1 MLLQMQPIAHNC
13 CQTIKK
19 DMAKLQKNG
28 ALLLLIACCL
38 NGYFLQAQ
46 HTSVNINAYTGLFS
60 FRGNG
65 ASSFSSNYTIPYQIY
80 GKDPGFS
87 YAYEVQVKRITRR
100 KHLFGLGIAKEK
112 VKTKTE
118 IIFYPTDIELPYYDP
133 AIPLP
138 SQTILTNSFVTVN
151 PFVGHQFSVGSIL
164 IDAVAG
170 LDWAYCT
177 KSYVDIKTVWLGFV
191 NEKIKGSVDW
201 RTRVQLNA
209 SYKHL
214 VLLVG
219 YSRGITKFDAGFNKH
234 VSTNFLRMGVGFRI
248 D

>member
-1 MLLQMQPIAHNC
+1 
-13 CQTIKK
+13 
-19 DMAKLQKNG
+19 MAKFQKNG

-87 YAYEVQVKRITRR
+87 YAYEVQVKRITRS

-118 IIFYPTDIELPYYDP
+118 IIFYPTDVIEGFNPGSAVP
-133 AIPLP
+133 GK
-138 SQTILTNSFVTVN
+138 TILTNSFVTVN
-151 PFVGHQFSVGSIL
+151 PFIGHQFSVASIL

-177 KSYVDIKTVWLGFV
+177 KSYIDIKAVSLGFA
-191 NEKIKGSVDW
+191 NEKMKGSVDW
-201 RTRVQLNA
+201 RPRVQLNA
-209 SYKHL
+209 SYKHF

-219 YSRGITKFDAGFNKH
+219 YSLGLTKFGTGGNTQ

-248 D
+248 N

>member
-1 MLLQMQPIAHNC
+1 
-13 CQTIKK
+13 
-19 DMAKLQKNG
+19 MAKFQKNG

-80 GKDPGFS
+80 GKAPGFS
-87 YAYEVQVKRITRR
+87 YASEVQIKRITKH
-100 KHLFGLGIAKEK
+100 KHLFGLGIGKEK

-118 IIFYPTDIELPYYDP
+118 IIFYPTDVIEGFNPGSAVP
-133 AIPLP
+133 GK
-138 SQTILTNSFVTVN
+138 TILTNSFVTVN
-151 PFVGHQFSVGSIL
+151 PFIGHQFSVASIL

-177 KSYVDIKTVWLGFV
+177 KSYIDIKAVSLGFA
-191 NEKIKGSVDW
+191 NEKMKGSVDW
-201 RTRVQLNA
+201 RSRVQINA
-209 SYKHL
+209 SYRHL